1 MRLNQKAFLKQTNK
15 TTKKESVESFDDF
28 LLLEKENKNENTLN
42 MPERLKE
49 LMSIAEVT
57 EDEKTKVRL
66 IAWIAE
72 LTMHIVLDS

>member
-1 MRLNQKAFLKQTNK
+1 MK
-15 TTKKESVESFDDF
+15 
-28 LLLEKENKNENTLN
+28 NTLN
-42 MPERLKE
+42 LPERLKE
-49 LMSIAEVT
+49 LISIAEVT